1 MGQNFIACDREQ
13 SFLMPPDVREWLP
26 ENHLAWFVID
36 AVEEME
42 LAAFYAVYRA
52 DGHGRPAYEP
62 AMMVALLLFAY
73 ARGIRSSRM
82 IERACEEDV
91 AYRVIAA
98 QQRPD
103 HATIARFVERHEDA
117 LAGLFGAVLGLCAQA
132 GLARVGVVAIDGTKV
147 LANASRDANLDYE
160 QIARE
165 ILEEAQA
172 VDAAEDEAFGAARGD
187 ELPPEL
193 SSSQG
198 RRKWLREAQ
207 RELDRRREQEARP
220 IRRSRPARL
229 KEAKRRLDEQL
240 FTECRANAAYEAYRA
255 RGVMKNGRRLGP
267 NTTPKPYMPPEIPEG
282 RINLTD
288 PDSRVVKGLRGFIQG
303 YNAQAVTTEDQVVI
317 ATEVTIASPDF
328 GHLEPMLHATRSELE
343 AAGVTEQPEVVLAD
357 AGYWHHEQMNAI
369 TKRGI
374 ELLIPPDSSRR
385 KGARPG
391 WQGGAYQAMRERLAT
406 DRGAELY
413 GKRQPMIEPVF
424 GHTKFNR
431 RIDRFQ
437 RRGRHA
443 ARTEWR
449 LITATHNLL
458 KLWRHTM
465 APTPA

>member
-13 SFLMPPDVREWLP
+13 VFLMPPDVREWLP
-26 ENHLAWFVID
+26 ESHLAWFVID
-36 AVEEME
+36 AVEEMD
-42 LAAFYAVYRA
+42 LALFYGAYRA
-52 DGHGRPAYEP
+52 DGHGRAAYEP
-62 AMMVALLLFAY
+62 AMMVALLLYAY
-73 ARGIRSSRM
+73 ARGIRSSRV

-91 AYRVIAA
+91 AFRVIAA

-103 HATIARFVERHEDA
+103 HATIARFVERHADA
-117 LAGLFGAVLGLCAQA
+117 LAGLFAAVLGLCARA
-132 GLARVGVVAIDGTKV
+132 GLARVGVVAIDGTKL
-147 LANASRDANLDYE
+147 LANASRDANVDYE

-165 ILEEAQA
+165 IVEEAQA
-172 VDAAEDEAFGAARGD
+172 VDAAEDEAYGEARGD
-187 ELPPEL
+187 ELPAEL
-193 SSSQG
+193 TSSQG

-207 RELDRRREQEARP
+207 RELDRQREQQARP
-220 IRRSRPARL
+220 VPRSRPARL
-229 KEAKRRLDEQL
+229 KEAKRRLDEEL
-240 FTECRANAAYEAYRA
+240 FAELRANRAYEAYRA
-255 RGVMKNGRRLGP
+255 RGVMRNGRRLGP
-267 NTTPKPYMPPEIPEG
+267 NTTPKPYQPPEIPEG

-317 ATEVTIASPDF
+317 AAEVMVASPDF
-328 GHLEPMLHATRSELE
+328 GHLEPMLHAAGRELE

-357 AGYWHHEQMNAI
+357 AGYWHHKQMEKI
-369 TKRGI
+369 TERGI

-391 WQGGAYQAMRERLAT
+391 WQGGAYTAMRERLAT

-424 GHTKFNR
+424 GQTKFNR

-465 APTPA
+465 APAPA

>member
-13 SFLMPPDVREWLP
+13 VFLMPPDVREWLP
-26 ENHLAWFVID
+26 ESHLAWFVID
-36 AVEEME
+36 AVEEMD
-42 LAAFYAVYRA
+42 LAVFYAAYRA

-62 AMMVALLLFAY
+62 AMMVALLLYAY
-73 ARGIRSSRM
+73 ARGMRSSRG

-91 AYRVIAA
+91 AFRVIAA

-103 HATIARFVERHEDA
+103 HATIARFVERHENA
-117 LAGLFGAVLGLCAQA
+117 LAGLFAAVLGLCAQA

-165 ILEEAQA
+165 IVEEALA
-172 VDAAEDEAFGAARGD
+172 VDAAEDELYGEARGD

-193 SSSQG
+193 TSSQG

-220 IRRSRPARL
+220 VPRSRPARL

-240 FTECRANAAYEAYRA
+240 FTELRANAAYEAYRA
-255 RGVMKNGRRLGP
+255 RGVMRNGRRLGP
-267 NTTPKPYMPPEIPEG
+267 NTTPRPYQPPEIPEG

-317 ATEVTIASPDF
+317 AAEVMVASPDF
-328 GHLEPMLHATRSELE
+328 GHLEPMLHAARRELE
-343 AAGVTEQPEVVLAD
+343 TAAVTDQPAVVLAD

-369 TKRGI
+369 TDDGI

-391 WQGGAYQAMRERLAT
+391 WQGGAYAAMRERLAT

-424 GHTKFNR
+424 GQTKFNR
-431 RIDRFQ
+431 RIDRFH

-458 KLWRHTM
+458 KLHRHSL
-465 APTPA
+465 APMPA